1 MPFPLQSLEY
11 TVFVLRYS
19 GITYFCGTELIYDIY
34 MIFTVPMLGTLYYT
48 ALKLWPKEE
57 ILPKQILYY
66 LVWHLQRHHWG
77 NSLLYFLLV
86 LLTQEN
92 IKHHIGFTSHLSSVV
107 LLGNMS
113 RLRSMSVILLVSLLL
128 LLWVQRLQLTLPNS

>member
-1 MPFPLQSLEY
+1 
-11 TVFVLRYS
+11 
-19 GITYFCGTELIYDIY
+19 

-77 NSLLYFLLV
+77 NCLLYFLLV
-86 LLTQEN
+86 LLTWKISN
-92 IKHHIGFTSHLSSVV
+92 MITSLTRQPLSYLGIYPDSGRYLSSCWSPCCCYC
-107 LLGNMS
+107 GCKGCS
-113 RLRSMSVILLVSLLL
+113 LRSRTVEDTDTPRRGTDTVASAVRTSIGCLL
-128 LLWVQRLQLTLPNS
+128 QRIRDIS